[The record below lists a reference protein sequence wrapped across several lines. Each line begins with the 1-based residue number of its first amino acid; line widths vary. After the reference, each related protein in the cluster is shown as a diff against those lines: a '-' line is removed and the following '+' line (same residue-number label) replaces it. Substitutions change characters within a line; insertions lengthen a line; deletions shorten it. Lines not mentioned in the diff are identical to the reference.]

1 MEQRQ
6 DTHKSRTKIIR
17 KGVGILFIFTQN
29 SLVRLKLIMNRK
41 SPALRIFIYL
51 LNILYKI
58 TTLHYVDLLIL
69 DDQLEHLSLFL
80 SNKNLE
86 LIRC

>member
-29 SLVRLKLIMNRK
+29 SLRLKLKMNRK

-51 LNILYKI
+51 LNIVYK

-80 SNKNLE
+80 SNKNS
-86 LIRC
+86 R

>member
-29 SLVRLKLIMNRK
+29 SLRLKLIMNRK

-51 LNILYKI
+51 LNIVYK

-80 SNKNLE
+80 SNKYS
-86 LIRC
+86 R

>member
-6 DTHKSRTKIIR
+6 DTHKSRTKTIR

-29 SLVRLKLIMNRK
+29 SLRLKLIMNRK

-51 LNILYKI
+51 LNIVYK

-80 SNKNLE
+80 SNKNS
-86 LIRC
+86 R

>member
-6 DTHKSRTKIIR
+6 DTHKSRTKTIR

-29 SLVRLKLIMNRK
+29 SLRLKLIMNKK

-51 LNILYKI
+51 LNIVYK

-80 SNKNLE
+80 SNKNS
-86 LIRC
+86 R

>member
-29 SLVRLKLIMNRK
+29 SLRLKLIMNRK

-51 LNILYKI
+51 LNIVYK

-80 SNKNLE
+80 SNKNS
-86 LIRC
+86 R

>member
-17 KGVGILFIFTQN
+17 KGVRILFIFTQN

-51 LNILYKI
+51 LNKVYKI

-80 SNKNLE
+80 SNKNS
-86 LIRC
+86 R

>member
-6 DTHKSRTKIIR
+6 DTHKSITKIIR

-29 SLVRLKLIMNRK
+29 SLRLKLIMNRK

-51 LNILYKI
+51 LNIVYK

-80 SNKNLE
+80 SNKNS
-86 LIRC
+86 R

>member
-29 SLVRLKLIMNRK
+29 SLRLKLIMNKK

-51 LNILYKI
+51 MNIVYK

-80 SNKNLE
+80 SNKNS
-86 LIRC
+86 R

>member
-51 LNILYKI
+51 LNIVYK

-80 SNKNLE
+80 SNKNS
-86 LIRC
+86 R

>member
-17 KGVGILFIFTQN
+17 KGVRILFIFTQN

-51 LNILYKI
+51 LNIVYKI

-80 SNKNLE
+80 SNKNS
-86 LIRC
+86 R

>member
-6 DTHKSRTKIIR
+6 DTHKSRTKTIR

-29 SLVRLKLIMNRK
+29 SLRLKLIMNRK
-41 SPALRIFIYL
+41 SPALRIFIYS
-51 LNILYKI
+51 LNIVYK

-80 SNKNLE
+80 SNKNS
-86 LIRC
+86 R

>member
-29 SLVRLKLIMNRK
+29 SLRLKLIMNRK

-51 LNILYKI
+51 LNIYKI

-80 SNKNLE
+80 SNKNS
-86 LIRC
+86 R

>member
-29 SLVRLKLIMNRK
+29 SLRLKLIMNRK

-51 LNILYKI
+51 LNIVYK

-69 DDQLEHLSLFL
+69 DNQLEHLSLFL
-80 SNKNLE
+80 SNKNS
-86 LIRC
+86 R

>member
-29 SLVRLKLIMNRK
+29 SLRLKLIMKRK

-51 LNILYKI
+51 LNIVYKI

-80 SNKNLE
+80 SNKNS
-86 LIRC
+86 R

>member
-29 SLVRLKLIMNRK
+29 SLRLKLIMNRK
-41 SPALRIFIYL
+41 SPALRIFIYS
-51 LNILYKI
+51 LNIVYK

-80 SNKNLE
+80 SNKNS
-86 LIRC
+86 R

>member
-29 SLVRLKLIMNRK
+29 SLRLKLIMNRK
-41 SPALRIFIYL
+41 STALRIFIYL
-51 LNILYKI
+51 FTEYSLQNNYF
-58 TTLHYVDLLIL
+58 TLCRLI
-69 DDQLEHLSLFL
+69 DF
-80 SNKNLE
+80 
-86 LIRC
+86 R

>member
-29 SLVRLKLIMNRK
+29 SLRLKLIMNRK

-51 LNILYKI
+51 LNTVYK

-80 SNKNLE
+80 SNKNS
-86 LIRC
+86 R

>member
-29 SLVRLKLIMNRK
+29 SLRLKLIMDRK

-51 LNILYKI
+51 LNIVYK

-80 SNKNLE
+80 SNKNS
-86 LIRC
+86 R

>member
-29 SLVRLKLIMNRK
+29 PLVRLKLIMNRK

-51 LNILYKI
+51 LNIYKI

-80 SNKNLE
+80 SNKNS
-86 LIRC
+86 R

>member
-29 SLVRLKLIMNRK
+29 SLRLKLIMNKK

-51 LNILYKI
+51 LNIVYK
-58 TTLHYVDLLIL
+58 TTFHYVDLLIL

-80 SNKNLE
+80 SNKNS
-86 LIRC
+86 R

>member
-51 LNILYKI
+51 LNKVYKI

-80 SNKNLE
+80 STKNS
-86 LIRC
+86 R

>member
-17 KGVGILFIFTQN
+17 KGVGILFIFTQS
-29 SLVRLKLIMNRK
+29 SLRLKLIMNRK

-51 LNILYKI
+51 LNIVYK

-80 SNKNLE
+80 SNKNS
-86 LIRC
+86 R

>member
-29 SLVRLKLIMNRK
+29 SLRLKLIMNRK

-51 LNILYKI
+51 LNIVYK

-80 SNKNLE
+80 SNKNS
-86 LIRC
+86 C

>member
-6 DTHKSRTKIIR
+6 DTYKSRTKIIR

-51 LNILYKI
+51 LNIVYKI

-80 SNKNLE
+80 SNKNS
-86 LIRC
+86 R

>member
-51 LNILYKI
+51 LNKVYKI

-80 SNKNLE
+80 SNKNS
-86 LIRC
+86 R

>member
-29 SLVRLKLIMNRK
+29 SLRLKLIMNKK

-51 LNILYKI
+51 LNIVYK

-80 SNKNLE
+80 SNKNS
-86 LIRC
+86 R

>member
-17 KGVGILFIFTQN
+17 KGVGILFIFTKN
-29 SLVRLKLIMNRK
+29 SLRLKLIMNRK

-51 LNILYKI
+51 LNIVYK

-80 SNKNLE
+80 SNKNS
-86 LIRC
+86 R